1 MSPHPTRKQLAFSL
15 AGLALAPV
23 VTLYATQVV
32 WLESLWAPLPWMAT
46 HGKAV
51 GLFWLPFLQPQ
62 LHPLRP
68 VPPPVSPPACRRW
81 RCSWGWPSP
90 AGIR

>member
-32 WLESLWAPLPWMAT
+32 WLESLWTPLPWMAT

-51 GLFWLPFLQPQ
+51 GLFWLLFSSLSFT
-62 LHPLRP
+62 LYGLFRRLF
-68 VPPPVSPPACRRW
+68 PACLPEVAVFM
-81 RCSWGWPSP
+81 GWPSP

>member
-32 WLESLWAPLPWMAT
+32 WLESLWTPLPWMAT
-46 HGKAV
+46 LG
-51 GLFWLPFLQPQ
+51 
-62 LHPLRP
+62 
-68 VPPPVSPPACRRW
+68 
-81 RCSWGWPSP
+81 
-90 AGIR
+90 

>member
-32 WLESLWAPLPWMAT
+32 WLESLWTPLPWMAT

-51 GLFWLPFLQPQ
+51 GLFWLLFSASPSMACSAAC
-62 LHPLRP
+62 
-68 VPPPVSPPACRRW
+68 SPPACRRW